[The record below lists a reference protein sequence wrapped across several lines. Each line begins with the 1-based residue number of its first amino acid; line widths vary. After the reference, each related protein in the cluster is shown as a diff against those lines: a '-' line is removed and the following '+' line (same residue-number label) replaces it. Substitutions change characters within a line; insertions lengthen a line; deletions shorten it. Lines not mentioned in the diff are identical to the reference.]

1 MPFGTE
7 LGQTVLMAQMVQLQ
21 ESHNGELKVY
31 KRQEADKSMSDFWYY
46 SIIIPNHQRIRHKST
61 KQREFASALMF
72 AETQYQKLKERA
84 MMGISISAVSYQQVF
99 QKAVSYYEQRVK
111 ADLLDEV
118 RFHRFKAVNSRAV
131 IPYFEDIDKDFAEI
145 NSLDIENWI
154 VWRKAKGQR
163 QRGWHNKSKQPEFH
177 PDRPVS
183 NGTINMEL
191 QMIRMVYEYAE
202 KSELVLPA
210 QRPKIKSLKHSVK
223 QNRRPEFSWSEWNKI
238 TQYLTSDY
246 ADDMPPHMAKTNLAP
261 MYRFYRKNNQYFWQ
275 LLFMAMCRVG
285 ELKSLKWGNI
295 DDRKVKDPKTGERV
309 QRLILTVDGKT
320 GKRQVVCQPYAAKM
334 FDDWKRVC
342 EEFNVPTETK
352 DLVFK
357 HPETTNH
364 GKDKKGEAIDTTNVA
379 FKGVL
384 DKLGIRTDAD
394 GKQRTV
400 YSIRHT
406 AISQALRRNVSL
418 NAISKNAG
426 VSIETLTRAY
436 DHTQSSDYIME
447 LTKSD
452 YTGFDKQN

>member
-1 MPFGTE
+1 
-7 LGQTVLMAQMVQLQ
+7 MAQMVQLQ

-31 KRQEADKSMSDFWYY
+31 KRQEADKSVSDFWYY

-61 KQREFASALMF
+61 KQREFASAVMF

-84 MMGISISAVSYQQVF
+84 MMGISISAVSYKQVYK
-99 QKAVSYYEQRVK
+99 QAATYYEDRLK
-111 ADLLDEV
+111 AGLLDKT
-118 RFHRFKAVNSRAV
+118 RFHRFKAVNTRAV
-131 IPYFEDIDKDFAEI
+131 IPYFEEMDKDFAEI

-163 QRGWHNKSKQPEFH
+163 QRGWHNKSKLPEFH
-177 PDRPVS
+177 SDRPVS
-183 NGTINMEL
+183 NGTINIEL
-191 QMIRMVYEYAE
+191 QMIRMVYEFAE
-202 KSELVLPA
+202 KSELILPA

-223 QNRRPEFSWSEWNKI
+223 QNRRPDFTWSEWNKI
-238 TQYLTSDY
+238 TNYLTNHY
-246 ADDMPPHMAKTNLAP
+246 VDDLPSHMAKTNFAP
-261 MYRFYRKNNQYFWQ
+261 MYRFYRQSNQYFWQ

-334 FDDWKRVC
+334 FADWKRIC
-342 EEFNVPTETK
+342 QEYNHSTNPT
-352 DLVFK
+352 DLVFR
-357 HPETTNH
+357 HPESTNQSGH
-364 GKDKKGEAIDTTNVA
+364 AHEEIETTNVA
-379 FKGVL
+379 FKRVL
-384 DKLGIRTDAD
+384 EKLGLSTDAD
-394 GKQRTV
+394 GKQRTI
-400 YSIRHT
+400 YSIRHL

-436 DHTQSSDYIME
+436 DHTQSADYIME

-452 YTGFDKQN
+452 YTGFGERAI

>member
-1 MPFGTE
+1 MKPIETTFNHNKE
-7 LGQTVLMAQMVQLQ
+7 LLIYRVL
-21 ESHNGELKVY
+21 HDNG
-31 KRQEADKSMSDFWYY
+31 RTMDSWYY
-46 SIIIPNHQRIRHKST
+46 AINISGQKTIKDKST

-84 MMGISISAVSYQQVF
+84 MMGISIAATSYRQVF
-99 QKAVSYYEQRVK
+99 KQAHKYYGERVK
-111 ADLLDEV
+111 AGLLDPL
-118 RFHRFKAVNSRAV
+118 RFHRFEAVNSFSV
-131 IPYFEDIDKDFAEI
+131 IPYFEEINRDFAEI

-163 QRGWHNKSKQPEFH
+163 QRGWHNKSKLPEFH

-183 NGTINMEL
+183 NGTINIEL
-191 QMIRMVYEYAE
+191 QMIRMVYDYAE
-202 KSELVLPA
+202 KAELMLPA
-210 QRPKIKSLKHSVK
+210 QRPTIKSLKHSVK
-223 QNRRPEFSWSEWNKI
+223 QNRRSEFTWSEWNKI
-238 TQYLTSDY
+238 TNYITNHYL
-246 ADDMPPHMAKTNLAP
+246 DDMPPHMAKTNLAP
-261 MYRFYRKNNQYFWQ
+261 IYAFFRKNNQYFWQ
-275 LLFMAMCRVG
+275 LLFMSMCRIG
-285 ELKSLKWGNI
+285 ELKTLKWGNI

-309 QRLILTVDGKT
+309 QRLILSVDGKT
-320 GKRQVVCQPYAAKM
+320 GKRQVVCQPYAAKL
-334 FDDWKRVC
+334 FSDWKRTC
-342 EEFNVPTETK
+342 EEFNVPAGTK

-357 HPETTNH
+357 HPESTNH
-364 GKDKKGEAIDTTNVA
+364 GKDKKGEAIETTNVA

-384 DKLGIRTDAD
+384 DKLGIGTDAD

-452 YTGFDKQN
+452 YTGFDSLTR